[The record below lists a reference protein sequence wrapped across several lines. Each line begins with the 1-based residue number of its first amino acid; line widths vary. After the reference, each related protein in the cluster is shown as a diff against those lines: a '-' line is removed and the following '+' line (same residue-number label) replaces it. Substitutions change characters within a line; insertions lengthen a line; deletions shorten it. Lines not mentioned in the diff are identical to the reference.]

1 MLKHWTF
8 QPRVLMCFGRLLWEL
23 LLVLALPNGNAV
35 FDTFERVGDGFCLD
49 SLNRTYDAFTMLPFQ
64 HYHCCLDA
72 CMELSF
78 SNAKS
83 PGFHI
88 TPDGN
93 CTIFMNDG
101 DWPRSNSSG
110 FHAVHTSSTGSG
122 RIFEA
127 EPGLS
132 HTVAD
137 GCWRKR
143 EYELDSPTN
152 GSRDDPETGGAH
164 PGLADFIEEDFA
176 YCLSAGAIPGPAII
190 NTASTMESCWSYCSE
205 QEHCQACFRNCEI
218 GNCSEREAGCT
229 YYAVQLCDSG
239 RRNDC
244 GVRSLRRKTVFD
256 GRSGSDMI
264 AHLVGLL
271 ALFCVIQGMVL
282 FCYWRG
288 WIRAPLGPKA
298 VCFIDEQGEPLE
310 ADVRAALPVY
320 WSNAGEETE
329 FNSMLYV
336 GQEQWAPFAELLDST
351 YRARS
356 SQDRPCPDGAC
367 PKRPGGCPCVQPD
380 GEPGLP
386 ASYVIRRVLR
396 AENSGSWTR
405 FVAKRAQLRSRRQGM
420 EKVEDPVCTA
430 GVVDQHPELFAPV
443 DASLNEVYLWH
454 GTHVRAA
461 LNIAH
466 EGFDIQTAGLN
477 GTMYGKGLYFAENST
492 KADEYARDEPHGF
505 YQDVFAVLL
514 CRVCL
519 GKFHFSEDRFDSTG
533 GMAEAGTI
541 DSTVGDRTRTANTFR
556 EFTAYYPDQVYPE
569 YVIFYS
575 RRPKAAAMEAFRFG
589 LAPLHAQLPVYFQK
603 FHLNPQVESFEVQYG
618 VRRPERDVLEQMAQA
633 CYPGGRRIE
642 VLSARRIEISS
653 LWNRY
658 VLYKK
663 RLRGEL
669 EASGLSAFAS
679 AEFLEG
685 QARGAEILTDAFM
698 KRPSEGGGMRPTWRG
713 ESLEGELQEHFLW
726 HGTTRKAA
734 EAIVRADFR
743 VPKEIKNG
751 ARYGC
756 GLYFAEDVSK
766 SLAYAPVNTSSDG
779 RTTSQF
785 LLLCRVLCGQM
796 YYTSERYELDA
807 VISAHKVGKN
817 SVLANPL
824 REGPREF
831 IVWHEMQVYPEYL
844 LEVTVRNEDP

>member
-1 MLKHWTF
+1 M
-8 QPRVLMCFGRLLWEL
+8 RFGRLLFEL
-23 LLVLALPNGNAV
+23 LLGLAFPSGNAV

-49 SLNRTYDAFTMLPFQ
+49 SLNRSYDAFTMLPFQ

-72 CMELSF
+72 CMEFSF
-78 SNAKS
+78 SNAES

-101 DWPRSNSSG
+101 YWPRGNSSG
-110 FHAVHTSSTGSG
+110 FHSVHTSSTGSG
-122 RIFEA
+122 RISEA

-143 EYELDSPTN
+143 GYRLDVPTN
-152 GSRDDPETGGAH
+152 GSSEDPETGGSH

-205 QEHCQACFRNCEI
+205 KEHCEACFRNCEI

-229 YYAVQLCDSG
+229 YYAVQFCDSG
-239 RRNDC
+239 RRSDC

-256 GRSGSDMI
+256 GRSEPSDMI
-264 AHLVGLL
+264 PHLVGLL
-271 ALFCVIQGMVL
+271 ALFCAIQG
-282 FCYWRG
+282 
-288 WIRAPLGPKA
+288 
-298 VCFIDEQGEPLE
+298 
-310 ADVRAALPVY
+310 
-320 WSNAGEETE
+320 NAGEETE

-336 GQEQWAPFAELLDST
+336 GEEQWAPFAELLDST

-405 FVAKRAQLRSRRQGM
+405 FVEKRAQLRSRRQGM
-420 EKVEDPVCTA
+420 GKVEDPVCTA
-430 GVVDQHPELFAPV
+430 GVVDQHPELFTPV

-454 GTHVRAA
+454 GTHIRAA

-466 EGFDIQTAGLN
+466 EGFDIQMAGLN
-477 GTMYGKGLYFAENST
+477 GTMYGKGMYFAENST

-505 YQDVFAVLL
+505 YQDVFALLL

-519 GKFHFSEDRFDSTG
+519 GKFHFSEDRFDSAG

-541 DSTVGDRTRTANTFR
+541 DSTVGDRTRAANTFR
-556 EFTAYYPDQVYPE
+556 EFTAYDPDQVYPE

-575 RRPKAAAMEAFRFG
+575 RRPKAVALEAFRFG
-589 LAPLHAQLPVYFQK
+589 LPPLHPQLPNYFQN
-603 FHLNPQVESFEVQYG
+603 FHLNPQVKSFEVQYG
-618 VRRPERDVLEQMAQA
+618 VRRPERDGLEQMAQA

-658 VLYKK
+658 VLYKR

-669 EASGLSAFAS
+669 EASGLTAFAS

-698 KRPSEGGGMRPTWRG
+698 KRPSEGGGRPTWRG
-713 ESLEGELQEHFLW
+713 ESLEGELQ
-726 HGTTRKAA
+726 A
-734 EAIVRADFR
+734 
-743 VPKEIKNG
+743 
-751 ARYGC
+751 
-756 GLYFAEDVSK
+756 
-766 SLAYAPVNTSSDG
+766 G
-779 RTTSQF
+779 RG
-785 LLLCRVLCGQM
+785 R
-796 YYTSERYELDA
+796 D
-807 VISAHKVGKN
+807 
-817 SVLANPL
+817 
-824 REGPREF
+824 
-831 IVWHEMQVYPEYL
+831 
-844 LEVTVRNEDP
+844 